1 MNPSEFPEVK
11 SYPEIVKF
19 LRAHVDML
27 FEDIRSMLKHPL
39 CESEGGC
46 NFATANYIC
55 DIISGIS
62 VILYRPDDG
71 LEKERFK
78 ELMQNYYSWAEE
90 GFDPGQGNLLRLI
103 FSKTHWFFA
112 SDFCLQIDFGA
123 FCVTP
128 YRALSHLLSKCR
140 PSFQWF

>member
-78 ELMQNYYSWAEE
+78 ELMQNYYS
-90 GFDPGQGNLLRLI
+90 
-103 FSKTHWFFA
+103 
-112 SDFCLQIDFGA
+112 
-123 FCVTP
+123 
-128 YRALSHLLSKCR
+128 
-140 PSFQWF
+140 